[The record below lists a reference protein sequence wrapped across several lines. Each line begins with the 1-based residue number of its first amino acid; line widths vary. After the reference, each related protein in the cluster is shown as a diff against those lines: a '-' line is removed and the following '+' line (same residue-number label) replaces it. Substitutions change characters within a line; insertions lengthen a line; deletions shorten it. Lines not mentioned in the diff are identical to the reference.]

1 MSSID
6 RYVYNHT
13 MKHPDKRQ
21 QKIGYYKTVND
32 TLSFVKVYVLQALKS
47 AFPLA
52 LFWCTAIKVP
62 VLESAVFTKS
72 LELT

>member
-21 QKIGYYKTVND
+21 QKIGYCKTVND

-52 LFWCTAIKVP
+52 LF
-62 VLESAVFTKS
+62 
-72 LELT
+72 